1 MDMNLTIEESVWDVA
16 VIGGGPSGMMAAGR
30 AAERGAKVILIEKNE
45 NLGKKLLIS
54 GGGRCNLTNAEFD
67 TRKFLDKFKYSN
79 KYLFSTFSKWNIKD
93 TLNFFNSRKME
104 TKVEAFQ
111 RVFPITDKAQ
121 SVLNVLVEYMKQG
134 NVKVVSNTEVSGF
147 EVDNKKIIAV
157 KTKNNQ
163 NIYAK
168 QFILATGGTSHPET
182 GSTGD
187 GFKWLQKI
195 GHEIVEP
202 SAALVPIAL
211 KDVWIKDLQ
220 GTTLEKT
227 KISIFQN
234 NVKQASRMGKILF
247 THFGVSGPTILN
259 MSQEVGELLKY
270 GDVVISLDILPGLD
284 YGQLNLKLQ
293 EIFKEHSNKNFKNS
307 LATLIP
313 SSFIPIIIN
322 LSSISGDTLSNSVTR
337 EQRLKLIQVL
347 KSIPL
352 NVKGLLGAE
361 KAIITSGGVKPE
373 EVDWK
378 SMHSKIFPNLFL
390 IGDILN
396 IDRPSG
402 GYSLQLC
409 WTTGFVAGD
418 SVEIY

>member
-1 MDMNLTIEESVWDVA
+1 MDMNLTIEESAWDVA

-67 TRKFLDKFKYSN
+67 TRKFLEKFKDSN
-79 KYLFSTFSKWNIKD
+79 KFLFSTFSKWNVKD
-93 TLNFFNSRKME
+93 TLDFFNSRKME
-104 TKVEAFQ
+104 TRVEAFQ
-111 RVFPITDKAQ
+111 RVFPITDKSQ

-134 NVKVVSNTEVSGF
+134 NVTVISNTEVSGF
-147 EVDNKKIIAV
+147 EVDNKKITAV
-157 KTKNNQ
+157 KTKNDQ

-195 GHEIVEP
+195 GHEIIEP

-211 KDVWIKDLQ
+211 KDEWIKDLQ
-220 GTTLEKT
+220 GITLEKT

-234 NVKQASRMGKILF
+234 NVKQASRIGKILF
-247 THFGVSGPTILN
+247 THFGVSGPAILN

-270 GDVVISLDILPGLD
+270 GDVVISLDILPELD

-313 SSFIPIIIN
+313 SS
-322 LSSISGDTLSNSVTR
+322 
-337 EQRLKLIQVL
+337 
-347 KSIPL
+347 
-352 NVKGLLGAE
+352 
-361 KAIITSGGVKPE
+361 
-373 EVDWK
+373 
-378 SMHSKIFPNLFL
+378 
-390 IGDILN
+390 
-396 IDRPSG
+396 
-402 GYSLQLC
+402 
-409 WTTGFVAGD
+409 
-418 SVEIY
+418 